1 MTARPDSNAPD
12 FQKRYGVLLDIA
24 RILTGTLAA
33 EDLYRAIYEQASRV
47 LETTGFYI
55 SLHDAAADQ
64 AKVVFYADRGEIER
78 PDITYRGSE
87 SRAIREA
94 TPVMEE
100 LDAPERA
107 IMLLGPDH
115 DEEVTRSIIA
125 APLLHE
131 GQVLGVISAQSY
143 RPRAYTRDDLELLG
157 ALADHAAVA
166 IYNAR
171 AVHELELR
179 RRESEQLESVSRALT
194 SSLELSEVLKR
205 IMDAI
210 QDLVEADGAG
220 VWLLQP
226 DGRAEVAMTA
236 GDLAL
241 PTGTTMAVP
250 DVLRRRMAAR
260 RKPMVFDFR
269 RPDPV
274 LPEDIRALLMTESGI
289 AVPLMAGDELIG
301 ALSVSHAHA
310 RDYPPEDV
318 RLLERFALH
327 AAIAV
332 SNARLHEQVRFLS
345 LTDPLTELPNR
356 RHMQIFM
363 EKEFAAAERG
373 RALTVILYDLDDF
386 KTFNDTAGHQA
397 GDDALR
403 RFADILATET
413 RAMNLVA
420 RYGGDEFISILSDT
434 SPEGGALSIG
444 RVLKAVREDEVLGPM
459 GVSAG
464 MASYQAGMT
473 SPGELIR
480 KADEDL
486 YRSKAD
492 RSDGVQTT

>member
-1 MTARPDSNAPD
+1 MTVRPESAAPD
-12 FQKRYGVLLDIA
+12 FQKRYSVLLDIG

-33 EDLYRAIYEQASRV
+33 DELYRAIYEQASRV

-55 SLHDAAADQ
+55 SLYDEGRDQ
-64 AKVVFYADRGEIER
+64 ATVVFYADRGEIER
-78 PDITYRGSE
+78 PKITYRGSE

-94 TPVMEE
+94 APVLED
-100 LDAPERA
+100 LTTPERA
-107 IMLLGPDH
+107 IILLGPDH

-131 GQVLGVISAQSY
+131 GHVLGVISAQSY
-143 RPRAYTRDDLELLG
+143 RSRAYTRDDLELLA
-157 ALADHAAVA
+157 ALADLAAVA
-166 IYNAR
+166 VYNAR
-171 AVHELELR
+171 SVQELELR

-194 SSLELSEVLKR
+194 SSLELEEVLQG

-220 VWLLQP
+220 VWLLQM
-226 DGRAEVAMTA
+226 DGRAEMAMTA

-241 PTGTTMAVP
+241 PAGTAIPVP
-250 DVLRRRMAAR
+250 DALHHRMATE
-260 RKPMVFDFR
+260 RKPIVFDFR
-269 RPDPV
+269 DPDPL
-274 LPEDIRALLMTESGI
+274 LPEEVRSMLRTESGI

-301 ALSVSHAHA
+301 ALSVSHATA
-310 RDYPPEDV
+310 RSYPPDDV

-373 RALTVILYDLDDF
+373 RDLTVILYDLDDF
-386 KTFNDTAGHQA
+386 KAFNDSAGHQA
-397 GDDALR
+397 GDEALR
-403 RFADILATET
+403 RFGRILATET

-434 SPEGGALSIG
+434 SREGGALSIG
-444 RVLKAVREDEVLGPM
+444 RVMRAVRNDPILGRV

-464 MASYQAGMT
+464 MATFEDGMA
-473 SPGELIR
+473 SADDVIR
-480 KADEDL
+480 KADEEL
-486 YRSKAD
+486 YRAKSN
-492 RSDGVQTT
+492 RSRDIRTS